1 MDEAECTRLS
11 KFLSFVLRHQPS
23 AVGITL
29 DAAGWVDLEVLLEAC
44 AQHGRPLSRATLEEV
59 VTTSPKQRFA
69 ISADGLRI
77 RANQGHSTSVVL
89 GHELAEPP
97 EILFHGTAAR
107 LLPSIREKG
116 LLRMDRHHVH
126 LSADEATARAVGARR
141 GPAVV
146 LWVAAQ
152 AMRGAGHVFFLTPNQ
167 VWLTDLVPTEFISGF
182 PED

>member
-1 MDEAECTRLS
+1 MDEADRTRLS
-11 KFLSFVLRHQPS
+11 KFLSLVLRHQPS

-29 DAAGWVDLEVLLEAC
+29 DAAGWVDLQVLLEAC
-44 AQHGRPLSRATLEEV
+44 AQHDRPLSRATLEELV
-59 VTTSPKQRFA
+59 ITSPKQRFA

-77 RANQGHSTSVVL
+77 RANQGHSTRVAL
-89 GHELAEPP
+89 GLEPADPP
-97 EILFHGTAAR
+97 EVLFHGTAAH

-116 LLRMDRHHVH
+116 LLRMERHHVH
-126 LSADEATARAVGARR
+126 LSAEEATARAVGARR

-146 LWVAAQ
+146 LRVAAR
-152 AMRGAGHVFFLTPNQ
+152 AMGAAGHVFFLTPNQ